1 MDIYNFLEEERHQLT
16 TIERKAN
23 SKKIANWSLGIMGV
37 GFLATLPIN
46 DSIAGKLLQGG
57 FEAGLIGGL
66 ADWFAVTALFRH
78 PLNIPIP
85 HTALLPKN
93 RERIIG
99 TILHVLENEWLT
111 KESIVNKIKH
121 VQIAQLLLDKV
132 ETELQRN
139 EMKKQLQKATIYLA
153 SNMDINPLKPQLEL
167 WAKELMNSIKTEYVI
182 QKAIDKALENQ
193 MDERLYTMA
202 LKVVDSKLSDQKTRD
217 VITKMITNAIEKNSE
232 NKIFGFALKSLM
244 NMASGKMAEIIDVS
258 ITDFLEDLNSET
270 SENRKKI
277 IGYIRTEME
286 QVKNNESVI
295 QQIET
300 IKQSSVNEYDMKPL
314 FETLNKRIQNLLLAY
329 VQQENFV
336 EDILSPI
343 IKKGI
348 AKLKG
353 QSTTLLKLD
362 VWIKGQILD
371 IIEQNHQKIG
381 QLVKDN
387 LDKMTN
393 DEITV
398 LLENKL
404 GNDITWIR
412 VNGALCGCLIGLALT
427 GIKLITG

>member
-1 MDIYNFLEEERHQLT
+1 MT

-23 SKKIANWSLGIMGV
+23 SKKIANWSLGIMGM

-78 PLNIPIP
+78 PLNIKIP

-93 RERIIG
+93 RERIIQ

-121 VQIAQLLLDKV
+121 IKIAQLLLDKV
-132 ETELQRN
+132 ETELQRS
-139 EMKKQLQKATIYLA
+139 EIKSKLQNAIIYLA
-153 SNMDINPLKPQLEL
+153 SNLDINPFKPQLEI
-167 WAKELMNSIKTEYVI
+167 WAKELMNNIKTEYVV

-193 MDERLYTMA
+193 MDEKLYRMS

-217 VITKMITNAIEKNSE
+217 KITKLIINAIEKNSE
-232 NKIFGFALKSLM
+232 NKIYGFALKSLM
-244 NMASGKMAEIIDVS
+244 TMVSGKMAEIIDVS
-258 ITDFLEDLNSET
+258 ITELLKDLNSET
-270 SENRKKI
+270 SENRKRI
-277 IGYIRTEME
+277 IGYIRTEMD

-300 IKQSSVNEYDMKPL
+300 IKQRTVNEYDMEPL
-314 FETLNKRIQNLLLAY
+314 FETLNKRIQNLLSAY
-329 VQQENFV
+329 VRQENFI

-343 IKKGI
+343 INKGI
-348 AKLKG
+348 AKLNEN
-353 QSTTLLKLD
+353 STAISYLD
-362 VWIKGQILD
+362 AWIKGQILD

-404 GNDITWIR
+404 GNDISWIR
-412 VNGALCGCLIGLALT
+412 VNGALCGSLIGLALT

>member
-1 MDIYNFLEEERHQLT
+1 MT
-16 TIERKAN
+16 TVEKKAN
-23 SKKIANWSLGIMGV
+23 SKKIANWSLGIMGM
-37 GFLATLPIN
+37 GFLATMPIN
-46 DSIAGKLLQGG
+46 DSITGKLLQGG

-78 PLNIPIP
+78 PLNIKIP

-93 RERIIG
+93 RDRIIQ

-111 KESIVNKIKH
+111 KESIVNKINH
-121 VQIAQLLLDKV
+121 IQIPHMLLDKV
-132 ETELQRN
+132 EAELQSH
-139 EMKKQLQKATIYLA
+139 EMKRQLQKAIIYLA
-153 SNMDINPLKPQLEL
+153 SNMDLNPFKPQLEM
-167 WAKELMNSIKTEYVI
+167 WAKNLLNDIKTEYVV
-182 QKAIDKALENQ
+182 QKTIDKALENQ
-193 MDERLYTMA
+193 MDEKLYTMS
-202 LKVVDSKLSDQKTRD
+202 LKVIDSKLSDQKTRD
-217 VITKMITNAIEKNSE
+217 KITKLIINAIEKNSE
-232 NKIFGFALKSLM
+232 NKIFGFALKSFKTVV
-244 NMASGKMAEIIDVS
+244 SGKMADIINVS
-258 ITDFLEDLNSET
+258 ITELLKDLNSET
-270 SENRKKI
+270 SVNRKKI

-314 FETLNKRIQNLLLAY
+314 FDTLNKLIQNTLLAY
-329 VQQENFV
+329 VQQENFI

-348 AKLKG
+348 DKLKG
-353 QSTTLLKLD
+353 HPTALSKLD
-362 VWIKGQILD
+362 AWIKGEILD
-371 IIEQNHQKIG
+371 IIEKNHQKIG

-393 DEITV
+393 DEITE
-398 LLENKL
+398 LLENKI

-412 VNGALCGCLIGLALT
+412 VNGALCGSLIGLALT

>member
-1 MDIYNFLEEERHQLT
+1 
-16 TIERKAN
+16 
-23 SKKIANWSLGIMGV
+23 
-37 GFLATLPIN
+37 
-46 DSIAGKLLQGG
+46 
-57 FEAGLIGGL
+57 
-66 ADWFAVTALFRH
+66 
-78 PLNIPIP
+78 
-85 HTALLPKN
+85 
-93 RERIIG
+93 
-99 TILHVLENEWLT
+99 
-111 KESIVNKIKH
+111 
-121 VQIAQLLLDKV
+121 
-132 ETELQRN
+132 
-139 EMKKQLQKATIYLA
+139 
-153 SNMDINPLKPQLEL
+153 
-167 WAKELMNSIKTEYVI
+167 MNSIKTEYVI

-193 MDERLYTMA
+193 MDERIYTMA
-202 LKVVDSKLSDQKTRD
+202 LKVVDSKLSDQKTRA
-217 VITKMITNAIEKNSE
+217 VIINMITNAIEKNSE

-277 IGYIRTEME
+277 IGYIRIEME

-329 VQQENFV
+329 VQQENFI

-343 IKKGI
+343 INKGI
-348 AKLKG
+348 AKLKE

-412 VNGALCGCLIGLALT
+412 VNGALCGSLIGLALT

>member
-1 MDIYNFLEEERHQLT
+1 MT

-23 SKKIANWSLGIMGV
+23 SKKIANWSLGIMGM
-37 GFLATLPIN
+37 GFLATMPIN
-46 DSIAGKLLQGG
+46 DSITGKLLQGG

-78 PLNIPIP
+78 PLNIKIP

-93 RERIIG
+93 RERIIQ

-111 KESIVNKIKH
+111 KESIVKKINH
-121 VQIAQLLLDKV
+121 IQIPHLLLDKV
-132 ETELQRN
+132 ETELQSH
-139 EMKKQLQKATIYLA
+139 EMKRQLQKAIIYLA
-153 SNMDINPLKPQLEL
+153 SNMDLNPFKPQLEM
-167 WAKELMNSIKTEYVI
+167 WAKNLLNDIKTEYVV
-182 QKAIDKALENQ
+182 QKTIDKALENQ
-193 MDERLYTMA
+193 MDEKLYTMS
-202 LKVVDSKLSDQKTRD
+202 LKVLDSKLSDQKTRD
-217 VITKMITNAIEKNSE
+217 KITKLIINAIEKNSE
-232 NKIFGFALKSLM
+232 NKIFGFALKSFKTM
-244 NMASGKMAEIIDVS
+244 VSGKMADIINVS
-258 ITDFLEDLNSET
+258 ITELLKDLNSET

-314 FETLNKRIQNLLLAY
+314 FETLNKLIQNTLLAY
-329 VQQENFV
+329 VQQENFI

-348 AKLKG
+348 AKLNEHPTAL
-353 QSTTLLKLD
+353 SKLD
-362 VWIKGQILD
+362 AWIKGEILD
-371 IIEQNHQKIG
+371 IIEKNHQKIG

-398 LLENKL
+398 LLENKI